1 VRASKAAPPTREQGH
16 EDAGTTA
23 AATGRGLQAVAETSS
38 EFGGALGIAV
48 LGSIAAAVYRH
59 ELSVHG
65 QVGETIGDVLGGGG
79 DLGAARDAFVQGMH
93 VAAGVSALLVAVA
106 TAAVLALL
114 RGDRSLSPST
124 DRPVAVGG
132 AA

>member
-1 VRASKAAPPTREQGH
+1 
-16 EDAGTTA
+16 
-23 AATGRGLQAVAETSS
+23 
-38 EFGGALGIAV
+38 
-48 LGSIAAAVYRH
+48 
-59 ELSVHG
+59 
-65 QVGETIGDVLGGGG
+65 
-79 DLGAARDAFVQGMH
+79 MH

-114 RGDRSLSPST
+114 RRDRSRSPST

>member
-16 EDAGTTA
+16 EDVGTTA

-38 EFGGALGIAV
+38 EPGGV

-59 ELSVHG
+59 ELSVNG
-65 QVGETIGDVLGGGG
+65 QVGETIGEALGRGG
-79 DLGAARDAFVQGMH
+79 DLGAARDGFVQGMH
-93 VAAGVSALLVAVA
+93 VAAGVSARLVAVA

-114 RGDRSLSPST
+114 RGDRSRSPST
-124 DRPVAVGG
+124 DRPVVVGG